1 MPSGAKFGGE
11 EPREKESITR
21 ARERGGGKKERT
33 NPYAEGQR
41 QQGSEINEAGLCF
54 KSAPIS
60 RLEEG
65 EQIMAGWERSGR
77 RVKDTDGDMVDP
89 VEGMNVLESQAEE
102 ASRSPEQY

>member
-21 ARERGGGKKERT
+21 ARERGGGKRNERIHT
-33 NPYAEGQR
+33 QKGSASRVPKSTR
-41 QQGSEINEAGLCF
+41 QACV
-54 KSAPIS
+54 S
-60 RLEEG
+60 RVHRSPDWRRG